1 MKKYVLVPISEYQ
14 SYQSIKKLPSEQPR
28 INLDQN
34 KVTSCQVTAPD
45 SPRPEQSEEK
55 LRKEKRRKHGIQ
67 STDKKYWLSN

>member
-28 INLDQN
+28 INLDKN
-34 KVTSCQVTAPD
+34 NTTSCQVTAPD
-45 SPRPEQSEEK
+45 LPRPEK